1 MPRSREDF
9 PNNYHYFTICRPH
22 QASLESLELRIG
34 PQERKALED
43 AGIHV
48 EVLRG
53 RAQLAAN
60 ASVVDVV
67 ATCKSIVDQ
76 VYPDLD
82 RVLQGHSGKVEISL

>member
-1 MPRSREDF
+1 M
-9 PNNYHYFTICRPH
+9 
-22 QASLESLELRIG
+22 ESLELRIG